1 MLEEDSGD
9 DLFEPNRP
17 EESVDEDDPAVL
29 GIDEEVSKVDLM
41 HELDEGVVQFVVGGG
56 GSPPG
61 MELARRGD
69 DGAGRGLP
77 RVANLQSHVKP
88 SSGNLANKCITIV
101 LPWCRPIRCQ

>member
-9 DLFEPNRP
+9 DLFEPHRP

-41 HELDEGVVQFVVGGG
+41 HELDEGVVQFVVGGRG
-56 GSPPG
+56 PPPG

-69 DGAGRGLP
+69 DGAGRGLS
-77 RVANLQSHVKP
+77 RVANLQSRVGQTET
-88 SSGNLANKCITIV
+88 SRMNAIQLFYT
-101 LPWCRPIRCQ
+101 PWCRPIRCQ